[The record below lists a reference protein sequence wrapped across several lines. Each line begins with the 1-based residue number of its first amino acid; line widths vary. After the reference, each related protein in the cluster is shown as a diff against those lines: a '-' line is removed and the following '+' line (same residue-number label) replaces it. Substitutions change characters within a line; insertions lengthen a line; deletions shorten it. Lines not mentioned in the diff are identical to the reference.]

1 MQLKNKIF
9 MLIVWIGSGTLLSAA
24 IPAQAGVFEL
34 GGSYAYEK
42 STYNEGSFTWSRR
55 WSASLGYY
63 LSEESELEFSYQD
76 SMNRDFQDQVQDIT
90 YHDRVYSLNM
100 NYFVAPKDSAI
111 KPYFKVGVGQLNRD
125 ATGTYEGG
133 YSAPGRLDQV
143 TVILG
148 AGLKAKFGSR
158 FGLKIDAT
166 TYLAGGGISTWQQ
179 NVAIS
184 AGGSFYF

>member
-1 MQLKNKIF
+1 MKNIQKIL
-9 MLIVWIGSGTLLSAA
+9 MLLLWIGSSNLLTGA
-24 IPAQAGVFEL
+24 IPAQAGIFEL
-34 GGSYAYEK
+34 AGSYAYEK

-63 LSEESELEFSYQD
+63 LSEESELEFLYQD
-76 SMNRDFQDQVQDIT
+76 SMNRDYQQDVQDIT

-100 NYFVAPKDSAI
+100 NYFLMPKDSAI
-111 KPYFKVGVGQLNRD
+111 KPFFKVGLGELNRD

-133 YSAPGRLDQV
+133 VSAPGRLDQI
-143 TVILG
+143 TVIFG
-148 AGLKAKFGSR
+148 AGLKAKFGTR
-158 FGLKIDAT
+158 FGIKMDAT
-166 TYLAGGGISTWQQ
+166 TYLAGGGISTWQN